1 VPTPDVCIYE
11 VGPRDGLQNEPETVP
26 TEAKVELV
34 RRLAA
39 AGLRRIEV
47 TSFVSPKWIPQLA
60 DGEALAAALPELPGV
75 RYSALVPNEQGYARF
90 RAAGAASFAQRAQ
103 VSRSE
108 PKASEDHQVGE
119 RRPSGLG
126 VAAVFLSASETH
138 TRKNLNC
145 GIAEQLERIRP
156 VAERARAD
164 GIGLRAYV
172 STVCGCPYEGPVAV
186 GAVTALVEKLRALGV
201 GEISLGDTIG
211 VGVPSGVRA
220 LVAAVA
226 GVAPL
231 ASVALHLHD
240 TYGRALAN
248 VAAGYEAGV
257 RTFDSAL
264 GGLGGCP
271 YAAGASGNLAT
282 EDVVDLFEKS
292 GIATGISLDALV
304 DTSAWLE
311 SEVLKR
317 PLSGRVYRA
326 VKGARMRG
334 E

>member
-1 VPTPDVCIYE
+1 MTAPGVCIYE
-11 VGPRDGLQNEPETVP
+11 VGPRDGLQNEPETVA
-26 TEAKVELV
+26 TEAKLELV

-39 AGLRRIEV
+39 AGLQRIEV

-60 DGEALAAALPELPGV
+60 DSDALAAALPELPGV
-75 RYSALVPNEQGYARF
+75 RFSALVPNEQGYARF
-90 RAAGAASFAQRAQ
+90 RAGGSI
-103 VSRSE
+103 
-108 PKASEDHQVGE
+108 DT
-119 RRPSGLG
+119 
-126 VAAVFLSASETH
+126 AAVFLSASETH
-138 TRKNLNC
+138 NRKNLNC

-164 GIGLRAYV
+164 DVTLRAYV
-172 STVCGCPYEGPVAV
+172 STVCGCPYEGAVAV
-186 GAVTALVEKLRALGV
+186 RAVTALVEKLRALGV
-201 GEISLGDTIG
+201 AEISLGDTIG

-231 ASVALHLHD
+231 ESVALHLHD

-248 VAAGYEAGV
+248 VAAGYDAGI

-271 YAAGASGNLAT
+271 YAPGASGNVAS
-282 EDVVDLFEKS
+282 EDVVDLFERS
-292 GIATGISLDALV
+292 GIATGVSLDALV

-311 SEVLKR
+311 DRVLR
-317 PLSGRVYRA
+317 RALSGRVYRA
-326 VKGARMRG
+326 IRG
-334 E
+334 GRERRTK